1 MKRLLLKIKSLFTV
15 PHNQPSAAAR
25 HATINVRQAQALQ
38 QQGGLLLD
46 VRDAHEYAL
55 IHAPR
60 TTHIPLGQL
69 NQRMNNL
76 AAYQDQPVA
85 VMCRSGMRS
94 AQAVKLLRLAGY
106 RQLSNVSGGMNAWEG
121 AGLEVLRGK
130 H

>member
-1 MKRLLLKIKSLFTV
+1 MKRLLLKIKSFFAV

-46 VRDAHEYAL
+46 VREAHEYAL
-55 IHAPR
+55 IHAPHS
-60 TTHIPLGQL
+60 THIPLAQL
-69 NQRMNNL
+69 SQRLNKI
-76 AAYQDQPVA
+76 AAYQDQPLA

-94 AQAVKLLRLAGY
+94 AQAVKLLQAAGY
-106 RQLSNVSGGMNAWEG
+106 RQVSNVSGGIMAWDS

-130 H
+130 P